1 METSGR
7 VAVFAR
13 QLSALTINPFFWQQ
27 QVQVLGKPAKYIQY
41 PSQQEALSFL
51 ERVLADRRGVGVL
64 HGGKASGKSQFVVQ
78 VAQKLQQRSAVAL
91 VDGARM
97 RPSQFL
103 GSILTQFGYP
113 VELNSVDELLNMLS
127 VFAVQQ
133 TRSYKAPV
141 LILENVNHMYPAT
154 LCVLCK
160 LAELAVRDRY
170 ALRIILVAD
179 RQARQVIDAPSMKP
193 VADRIVGE
201 YDLRPLTVRESQ
213 VFLFD
218 KLRVLGMESAES
230 AFAYDICD
238 ELHAVTDG
246 WPGRLDSVAL
256 AVADHGGPYP
266 VRLEDIDH
274 PDVRRYYDLD
284 DVPVLEAVPEEEQP
298 GLIISRHGEVV
309 GEFELTDGR
318 TILGRSDV
326 SDIVLDDRF
335 VSKHHALI
343 VRTESSLMLVDL
355 KSRNGT
361 LVNSMPIK
369 SRYLRNNDIVSI
381 GDYRL
386 KVLCPQRFSA
396 ADQATE
402 IADTAKMK
410 NLDDARRARK
420 ARLLSVAS
428 RRRSPL

>member
-1 METSGR
+1 
-7 VAVFAR
+7 
-13 QLSALTINPFFWQQ
+13 
-27 QVQVLGKPAKYIQY
+27 VLGKPAKYIQY
-41 PSQQEALSFL
+41 PSQQEAFSFL

-78 VAQKLQQRSAVAL
+78 VAEKLQQRSAIAL

-103 GSILTQFGYP
+103 ASILTQFGYP
-113 VELNSVDELLNMLS
+113 LELDSVDELLNMLS

-160 LAELAVRDRY
+160 LSELAVRERY

-193 VADRIVGE
+193 VSSRIVAE
-201 YDLRPLTVRESQ
+201 YDLKPLTVRESQ

-218 KLRVLGMESAES
+218 KLRVLGIGSPESVFS
-230 AFAYDICD
+230 YDICD

-256 AVADHGGPYP
+256 AVADHGEPHP
-266 VRLEDIDH
+266 IRLCDVDH
-274 PDVRRYYDLD
+274 PDVRRYYDID
-284 DVPVLEAVPEEEQP
+284 DVPVLEALPEEEQP
-298 GLIISRHGEVV
+298 GLIVSRNGAVV
-309 GEFELTDGR
+309 GEFELAGGR
-318 TILGRSDV
+318 TIIGRSEV
-326 SDIVLDDRF
+326 SDVVLDDRF

-343 VRTESSLMLVDL
+343 VRTEDSLMLVDL

-361 LVNSMPIK
+361 LVNSSPIK
-369 SRYLRNNDIVSI
+369 SRYLRNDDIVSI

-386 KVLCPQRFSA
+386 KVICSA
-396 ADQATE
+396 RYSSATRASE
-402 IADTAKMK
+402 LADTARMK
-410 NLDDARRARK
+410 NLDDARRARDARLQPTAIPRK
-420 ARLLSVAS
+420 AR
-428 RRRSPL
+428 

>member
-1 METSGR
+1 M
-7 VAVFAR
+7 
-13 QLSALTINPFFWQQ
+13 
-27 QVQVLGKPAKYIQY
+27 QVLGKPAKYIQY
-41 PSQQEALSFL
+41 PSQQEAFSFL

-78 VAQKLQQRSAVAL
+78 VTEKLQQRSAVAL

-113 VELNSVDELLNMLS
+113 LELDSVDELINMVS

-160 LAELAVRDRY
+160 LAELAVRERY

-179 RQARQVIDAPSMKP
+179 RQARQVIDAPSMQA
-193 VADRIVGE
+193 VSARIVGE
-201 YDLRPLTVRESQ
+201 YDLKPLTVRESQ
-213 VFLFD
+213 VFLFE
-218 KLRVLGMESAES
+218 KLRILGIGSPDS
-230 AFAYDICD
+230 VFTYDICD

-266 VRLEDIDH
+266 IRLEDVDH
-274 PDVRRYYDLD
+274 PDVRRHYDLD
-284 DVPVLEAVPEEEQP
+284 DVPILEAMPAEEQP
-298 GLIISRHGEVV
+298 GLIISRNGEVV

-318 TILGRSDV
+318 TILGRSEV
-326 SDIVLDDRF
+326 SDVVLDDRF

-343 VRTESSLMLVDL
+343 VRTENSLMLVDL

-361 LVNSMPIK
+361 LVNSKPIK
-369 SRYLRNNDIVSI
+369 SRQLRNSDIVSI

-386 KVLCPQRFSA
+386 KVVCPASFSSA
-396 ADQATE
+396 AGAAE
-402 IADTAKMK
+402 LADTTKMM
-410 NLDDARRARK
+410 NLDDARRAK
-420 ARLLSVAS
+420 AARLRPVADRKSVKS
-428 RRRSPL
+428 